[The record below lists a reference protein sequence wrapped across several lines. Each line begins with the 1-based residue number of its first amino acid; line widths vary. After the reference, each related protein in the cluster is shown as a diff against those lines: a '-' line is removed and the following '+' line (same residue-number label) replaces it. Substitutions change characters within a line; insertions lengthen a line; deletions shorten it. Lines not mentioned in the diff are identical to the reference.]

1 MDMQGEM
8 WMTAK
13 VLPVWDYFGGVDQL
27 FIYFSE
33 VSKKNP
39 RPNESIY
46 NFFLLHPPRN
56 TSITAATRSRS
67 CGCGSTLHPLFVAVL
82 LLYLYCCTSNQRP
95 VVLKQSCAMV
105 KSKKA
110 KKKAAASSGAPATTT
125 ASTAS
130 SGTASSTAASS
141 CTTTAAAA
149 TSSNAPAGGSIPISG
164 SFTLKR
170 DEAGN
175 LTSVVNNATGATTST
190 AGAAAG
196 AGGPGGAL
204 AAGIVASATAAAAAC
219 ATSSSNNN
227 AANTTSSGTTNSS
240 NSNKKSSSSS
250 GGGGGGAKGENL
262 DDLQWLRECELRH
275 TATGEPYLQLEYQDD
290 DELIILLQ
298 RFLEESKAT
307 KEIIDAI
314 YQIWQQTVLSTL
326 LQSSAV
332 WKKESVTASDQRN
345 MKDMLKQARYKIN
358 FILHHLTGSMLTSTD
373 KKWTVLKPHIL
384 DMCYNTL
391 LLVPRLAESCPHSP
405 TDIRL
410 AIIHFEGKEF
420 LAAVACETWDT
431 LYDFAI
437 PIDATKFIPVLRRC
451 AMLDILDKDWNMLG
465 GWEDILK
472 GMEAKCCK
480 AGSPTVQRLPS
491 DAVLHEKTTI
501 LRNARNSMQCKF
513 FSVRFMR
520 YTEDQA
526 PQRWRYFPKC
536 SAPACANI
544 ETAADPH
551 PHRCHKC
558 WYFHYCSAACQEYC
572 DNIMGLHP
580 KFCKDT
586 PASKS
591 ALCQKETEQYL
602 GWTTAAA
609 VPDESVPSC
618 HVCGALEE
626 DGTVMRRCQ
635 QCESVSYCGRQCQEW
650 DWKVGGH
657 REVCGQQHRQQQHDS
672 STTTNNNSATNGGS
686 GVETIKELN

>member
-1 MDMQGEM
+1 
-8 WMTAK
+8 
-13 VLPVWDYFGGVDQL
+13 
-27 FIYFSE
+27 
-33 VSKKNP
+33 
-39 RPNESIY
+39 
-46 NFFLLHPPRN
+46 
-56 TSITAATRSRS
+56 
-67 CGCGSTLHPLFVAVL
+67 
-82 LLYLYCCTSNQRP
+82 
-95 VVLKQSCAMV
+95 MV
-105 KSKKA
+105 KA
-110 KKKAAASSGAPATTT
+110 KKGKKKQGPASSGGSAGGG
-125 ASTAS
+125 STG
-130 SGTASSTAASS
+130 GTSTAASS
-141 CTTTAAAA
+141 SATAATTSSTTT
-149 TSSNAPAGGSIPISG
+149 SSGGTTISG
-164 SFTLKR
+164 SFTLNR
-170 DEAGN
+170 DANGN
-175 LTSVVNNATGATTST
+175 VTSISNNATGVSMSTTGATST
-190 AGAAAG
+190 SSGAAA
-196 AGGPGGAL
+196 
-204 AAGIVASATAAAAAC
+204 TT
-219 ATSSSNNN
+219 ATSSSSANN
-227 AANTTSSGTTNSS
+227 TSSNTNT
-240 NSNKKSSSSS
+240 NSSSS
-250 GGGGGGAKGENL
+250 GGGGGTSTTTTSSGTKSSKKKGAGSSNDNGGENL
-262 DDLQWLRECELRH
+262 DDLQWLRECELRL
-275 TATGEPYLQLEYQDD
+275 TASGEPYLQLEYQDD

-332 WKKESVTASDQRN
+332 WKKDSVTATDQRN

-373 KKWTVLKPHIL
+373 KKWIALKPHIL

-431 LYDFAI
+431 LYDFAV
-437 PIDATKFIPVLRRC
+437 PIDASKFIPVLRRC

-472 GMEAKCCK
+472 GMEAKCCSNSTK
-480 AGSPTVQRLPS
+480 AGCCSVQRLPS

-544 ETAADPH
+544 ETPDQPH
-551 PHRCHKC
+551 PHRCQKC

-572 DNIMGLHP
+572 DHIMGLHP

-586 PASKS
+586 PASKA

-609 VPDESVPSC
+609 KDEDVTVPSC
-618 HVCGALEE
+618 HACGALEP
-626 DGTVMRRCQ
+626 DATMKRCQ
-635 QCESVSYCGRQCQEW
+635 QCESVSYCSRQCQEW

-657 REVCGQQHRQQQHDS
+657 RAVCGQE
-672 STTTNNNSATNGGS
+672 TNNGNGAAVAGS
-686 GVETIKELN
+686 SSSNAGVDINNLN